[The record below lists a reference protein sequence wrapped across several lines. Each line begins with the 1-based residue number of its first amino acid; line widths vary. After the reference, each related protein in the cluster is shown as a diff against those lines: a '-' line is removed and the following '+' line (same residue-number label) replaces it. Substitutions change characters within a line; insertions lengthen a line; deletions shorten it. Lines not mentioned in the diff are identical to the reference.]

1 MAVAK
6 ESAAKAATA
15 AAASTGHI
23 RSLGAAGV
31 TSSRARAMASGS
43 RDVSDMAS
51 RIARVGPPAN
61 AAAWR
66 IARHS
71 LDEGA

>member
-1 MAVAK
+1 
-6 ESAAKAATA
+6 
-15 AAASTGHI
+15 
-23 RSLGAAGV
+23 
-31 TSSRARAMASGS
+31 MASGS